1 VENKQMNI
9 NLEFQIYHLVTGLLG
24 GLVRGL
30 VGIMKQASNPDE
42 FKFHWRYFGATMLIS
57 GIVGVISGLI
67 ADGDW
72 RISLLAGYAGTD
84 FLESLYRLR
93 FPQMFNAGQV
103 AKTVIQE
110 TTTVT
115 TAPATAP
122 NGKTA
127 TTPAIVSN
135 PVPTANK

>member
-1 VENKQMNI
+1 MSI

-24 GLVRGL
+24 GLIRGL
-30 VGIMKQASNPDE
+30 VGIMKQSTKPEE
-42 FKFHWRYFGATMLIS
+42 FKMHWQYFGATMLVS
-57 GIVGVISGLI
+57 GIVGIVSGII

-93 FPQMFNAGQV
+93 FPQMFNTGLI
-103 AKTVIQE
+103 AKTVTQE

-115 TAPATAP
+115 TAPLP
-122 NGKTA
+122 NGKAAPTPVTA
-127 TTPAIVSN
+127 TN
-135 PVPTANK
+135 PVTTATQ

>member
-1 VENKQMNI
+1 MTI

-30 VGIMKQASNPDE
+30 VGILKQTQNPDE
-42 FKFHWRYFGATMLIS
+42 FKIHWQYFGLTMLVS
-57 GIVGVISGLI
+57 GIVGVVSGLI

-93 FPQMFNAGQV
+93 FPQMFNVGAI
-103 AKTVIQE
+103 AKSV
-110 TTTVT
+110 TTETVT
-115 TAPATAP
+115 VTAPLP
-122 NGKTA
+122 NGKAA
-127 TTPAIVSN
+127 TTPVTVSN
-135 PVPTANK
+135 PAPTATQ